1 MSQAF
6 LAGVGD
12 WLLYIISCVAGI
24 CLSIVLHEFGHVIG
38 AYLTRSRIFEIALGS
53 KARMETWVGGTR
65 LRISVFPLEGYVI
78 AVPRSLTLYRLRR
91 LITIGLGPAFSVCY
105 LAALFWLSSALMDSS
120 HRSFD
125 SVVTLLMCIELAGL
139 GRTLWPYQVVVNGM
153 RTGTDMLQLW
163 WTLTRPL
170 PQPEEHERQF
180 AYAEAASLRA
190 RGKSEE
196 LQEWIRKILTRLS
209 RMTVEERG
217 QWASLLL
224 GLEQWQAA
232 QDVAETIL
240 SDPKCEQENPCRAE
254 AADTFAC
261 AVLYGD
267 VRDTMPKA
275 LGILRDAIT
284 LFPDMITLKGS
295 LGGLLFGLRQLDEA
309 EAVLN
314 EVIHRSSADI
324 DHGISSAFL
333 ARIAEG
339 RGQIDE
345 AKKLAQI
352 ARQRAGEMTIVKRVL
367 EGFPQNA
374 GAV

>member
-24 CLSIVLHEFGHVIG
+24 CLSIVLHEFGHVFG
-38 AYLTRSRIFEIALGS
+38 AYVTRSRIFEIALGS
-53 KARMETWVGGTR
+53 KPRMEKWVGGTR
-65 LRISVFPLEGYVI
+65 LRISLFPFEGYVI

-105 LAALFWLSSALMDSS
+105 LAALFWLSSALMDSR

-163 WTLTRPL
+163 WTLTRPV
-170 PQPEEHERQF
+170 PQPEEHERQL
-180 AYAEAASLRA
+180 AYAEAASLHA

-196 LQEWIRKILTRLS
+196 LQEWIRKILARLS

-217 QWASLLL
+217 QWASLFL

-240 SDPKCEQENPCRAE
+240 SDPKCDRKNPCRAE

-267 VRDTMPKA
+267 VRDAMPKA
-275 LGILRDAIT
+275 VGILRDAIT

-295 LGGLLFGLRQLDEA
+295 LGALLFEVRQLDEA

-314 EVIHRSSADI
+314 EVIHKSSADI
-324 DHGISSAFL
+324 DHGLSSAFL

-352 ARQRAGEMTIVKRVL
+352 ARQNAGEMAVVKRVL
-367 EGFPQNA
+367 AGFHGNA